1 MKVFWVLFALLLTA
15 LALGGFI
22 NAVKDADKAS
32 RVGDLVIS
40 AVLALAARG
49 SWRRVGA

>member
-1 MKVFWVLFALLLTA
+1 MKVFWVLITLLLTA

-22 NAVKDADKAS
+22 NAVKDVDKAG
-32 RVGDLVIS
+32 RLGDLALS
-40 AVLALAARG
+40 AALALAARG